1 MNSRTFVKNKAAL
14 ERGLKVTPLSSQ
26 TYSKSYRYISG
37 NSAPY
42 FIDRGKG
49 AYVWDIDGNKYV
61 DFILGLG
68 PITIGYN
75 DPEVNEAVIKQ
86 LSKGICFSQSNILE
100 VEFAEKL
107 AEIIPCAEMT
117 RIVKNGGDATTA
129 AVRLARAATGRKI
142 IATCGYHGMHDWSIG
157 TTVLNDGIPRE
168 VSDLSK
174 AFTYND
180 IASLNA
186 IFDENDGQVAAVIME
201 PVQDSGEKDGF
212 LQKVRDLCTAKGTV
226 LVFDE
231 IVSGFRIALGGG
243 QEYYGVTPDL
253 AAVGKGMANG
263 MPISAITGKKE
274 ILKLVEDGIFVST
287 TFGGD
292 TVSIAAAL
300 KTIEILQR
308 PGSFEHIWEISTR
321 LKDVSER
328 MTRDAGLEDTMSM
341 WGLAPH
347 SGFMFKKTGDLN
359 EIDLLSIYQQR
370 FIDEGILTLGVNN
383 FCLAHTIEDI
393 NRHLEVVGD
402 ALNDVANAI
411 AQNSSENFLTGNKIR
426 PVFKRN

>member
-1 MNSRTFVKNKAAL
+1 
-14 ERGLKVTPLSSQ
+14 
-26 TYSKSYRYISG
+26 
-37 NSAPY
+37 
-42 FIDRGKG
+42 
-49 AYVWDIDGNKYV
+49 
-61 DFILGLG
+61 
-68 PITIGYN
+68 
-75 DPEVNEAVIKQ
+75 
-86 LSKGICFSQSNILE
+86 
-100 VEFAEKL
+100 
-107 AEIIPCAEMT
+107 
-117 RIVKNGGDATTA
+117 
-129 AVRLARAATGRKI
+129 
-142 IATCGYHGMHDWSIG
+142 MHDWSIG